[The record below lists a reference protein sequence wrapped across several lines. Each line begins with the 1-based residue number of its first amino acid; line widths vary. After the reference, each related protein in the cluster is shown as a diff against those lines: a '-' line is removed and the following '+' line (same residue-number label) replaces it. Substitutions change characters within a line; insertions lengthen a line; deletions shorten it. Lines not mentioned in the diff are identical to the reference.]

1 MENPN
6 IYRNYSD
13 MIKHFI
19 PEYSDRYKRA
29 SEIEN
34 IQTHINKSQFNWL
47 VKVGKP
53 VYNFSLYTLS
63 SKRNSLISQFNPFG
77 EANSSPEKRE
87 RFEEM
92 LLSEQ
97 YSKEDFFNL
106 LKEDKDGFEDMYK
119 MFDIFFDLDLIID
132 DLRKIKQLDN
142 QGL

>member
-1 MENPN
+1 
-6 IYRNYSD
+6 
-13 MIKHFI
+13 
-19 PEYSDRYKRA
+19 
-29 SEIEN
+29 
-34 IQTHINKSQFNWL
+34 
-47 VKVGKP
+47 
-53 VYNFSLYTLS
+53 
-63 SKRNSLISQFNPFG
+63 
-77 EANSSPEKRE
+77 
-87 RFEEM
+87 M